1 MCDVNGQFKL
11 CTCSE
16 KIDKTKPYWVLNK
29 GTPKNKDNDILI
41 EGTLIY
47 SEDEINREITE
58 DILLQDL
65 NSKNI
70 FDFDYH
76 PLKNDILK
84 LYDGKYTYHFIY
96 SKVESISEWEI
107 FDKGPFSNNKFKL
120 RQKKKGFIKKI
131 I

>member
-1 MCDVNGQFKL
+1 MCEIFKEYKL
-11 CTCSE
+11 CTCSD

-29 GTPKNKDNDILI
+29 GALKNKEKDVFI

-47 SEDEINREITE
+47 SKDEINKELKE
-58 DILLQDL
+58 EKLLEDL

-84 LYDGKYTYHFIY
+84 MFDGKYTYHFIY
-96 SKVESISEWEI
+96 SKVESISEWKI
-107 FDKGPFSNNKFKL
+107 LDKGPFSNNKFKL
-120 RQKKKGFIKKI
+120 RQKCKGFIENL
-131 I
+131 